1 MAVKQTGRKQ
11 HVSMQGKAIDMDLLR
26 QKNELTPAV
35 GNVRVNARG
44 DELGPGG
51 KIVRKREEVMAD
63 YYRDHPQAVP
73 DEVPGRG
80 VNIVEKEDT
89 VVKKPTKS
97 KAKAK
102 AATKVKEASSVEV
115 KTEAKQ
121 PDEELLTGDWVE
133 DADGNFVQKGD

>member
-102 AATKVKEASSVEV
+102 AATKVKEATSVEV

>member
-11 HVSMQGKAIDMDLLR
+11 HLSMQGKAIDMDLLR

-63 YYRDHPQAVP
+63 YYRDHPDAVP
-73 DEVPGRG
+73 DEIPGRG
-80 VNIVEKEDT
+80 VDVVEKEAT
-89 VVKKPTKS
+89 VVPKQKAKTT
-97 KAKAK
+97 KAKATAKVK
-102 AATKVKEASSVEV
+102 AATWLFMLIEIYFECILCGSSV
-115 KTEAKQ
+115 
-121 PDEELLTGDWVE
+121 L
-133 DADGNFVQKGD
+133 NYFRY